1 MSILDALSSRKAAFL
16 GYLTAST
23 FLAGYAV
30 FDALSERPNLY
41 SAGIKVSQGA
51 HIIALANWFVCMSL
65 VLGKTFQRLMF
76 GELRI
81 IEVEHIYE
89 QSWFTITNLLMTMAL
104 FRYDSNLL
112 IFVLVTGLLFLKVFH
127 WILTDRLEF
136 LFQQQQQLTGNDYRI
151 RDIVLSKPTF
161 TLIVFLIIDYKIVM
175 GCIDHSFVYS
185 ADVFVVFGLDFL
197 MVYLDLLES
206 TLKFVLNI
214 AEMIYL
220 ICQRDDEEEVWENK
234 VWLSKIGLIFIS
246 LFRFLALGF
255 VFIGLIYA
263 YTIPVNFTRD
273 GYLAVVKLIEQLKD
287 LIYLIRARREL
298 ERNLKDATEEDLER
312 DDLCIICRDDM
323 SLDQPTNHHRNFPKK
338 LNCGHVL
345 HYGCLKSWLEM
356 SHVCPTCRR
365 EVFKPRS
372 GSATPPANNEEG
384 RAAPN
389 GQPEQDNVNQQQ
401 PEGNDVNLQQNQ
413 DQQHHNEQQVPHEGT
428 PTNERATATDE
439 PIIGGSTPTPTV
451 TTNTT
456 RTTGTAGTNFTTT
469 HTTASHGT
477 NRFTIRLPNTAVI
490 PPDWSIL
497 PLRRIPRNTE
507 SPPTGTTNNTDP
519 TSSTSASSV
528 RNSTGSS
535 SGSAAA
541 NLLYRPLESGNKK
554 HYELLLNNNA
564 VFKLSVVEN
573 NNRRRVSTRSDSSNG
588 SGNGSRGIAE
598 EGVEEIL

>member
-127 WILTDRLEF
+127 WILTDRLDF

-214 AEMIYL
+214 VEMIILAY
-220 ICQRDDEEEVWENK
+220 QRDDDEEVWENK

-273 GYLAVVKLIEQLKD
+273 GYLAVIKLIEQLKD

-372 GSATPPANNEEG
+372 GRATPPANNEEG

-389 GQPEQDNVNQQQ
+389 GQPEQGNVNQQPQ
-401 PEGNDVNLQQNQ
+401 QQREGNGINPQQNQ
-413 DQQHHNEQQVPHEGT
+413 DQQHHNENPIPNEGT
-428 PTNERATATDE
+428 HLNERATATGE
-439 PIIGGSTPTPTV
+439 PIVGGSTPTPTV

-456 RTTGTAGTNFTTT
+456 TTTTGT
-469 HTTASHGT
+469 TTAINGT

-497 PLRRIPRNTE
+497 PLRRISNNTE
-507 SPPTGTTNNTDP
+507 SPPPAGTTNNANP
-519 TSSTSASSV
+519 TV
-528 RNSTGSS
+528 GNSTGSSSGSS

-541 NLLYRPLESGNKK
+541 NLLYRPLESGSKK
-554 HYELLLNNNA
+554 QYELLLNNNA

-573 NNRRRVSTRSDSSNG
+573 NNRRRVSAQTDSSNG
-588 SGNGSRGIAE
+588 FGNGSRGIAE
-598 EGVEEIL
+598 EGAEEIL